1 MKNTLLL
8 FFLIIA
14 QLVNAQQTSGE
25 IIYKHTTYWSKIYS
39 NLPYLSQEERDREM
53 QTWKNFDGYTVKM
66 KLLFDANQSLYTYN
80 SLDEEE
86 TTYSWRKDDYIIYRN
101 FSENRLVEIQEMLGK
116 TFLVKDELNPPKWKV
131 LNELKEIQGHLCM
144 KATSAD
150 TIKQYKIIAW
160 FASDIPMPI
169 GPEQLYGLPGA
180 ILEVDLNNGNVVIE
194 AESITFK
201 DVAADL
207 HLPKKLKGKEVNLT
221 ELNQQIVE
229 HIATSIKSHR
239 NPYWAMRY

>member
-14 QLVNAQQTSGE
+14 QLVNAQQTSGK